1 MTNVFQSRSIAVC
14 VLALAAGLAQSQQ
27 PPAPQAQP
35 GQPPA
40 AQPPAAQ
47 TQPAQAQ
54 PAPTVPGG
62 LNLNNASLIEV
73 INLLAQDLHINYILD
88 SSVKGGTVTI
98 NTYGPVRDLDLRP
111 LLETILRMN
120 GLAMV
125 QVGNIYRIIPA
136 ASIAR
141 QPVSPITQTDA
152 SKISDDERLV
162 LNLVFLRFVTSAEM
176 EKILLPFI
184 GEGAQLTNYDPGNLL
199 IILDNS
205 RNMRRTLELISMFDS
220 DAFAGQRVRSFELS
234 HGRPTD
240 VAKDLD
246 SIFKAYSLT
255 GEKGTA
261 AVRFLPIDRLNLI
274 LAVAPN
280 PGAFVEV
287 EKWLQKVDVPAKVTV
302 GAVDNYVYKL
312 KYGQAQILGSVLN
325 QLYGGCGMTGGMYG
339 GMTGSS
345 SYPATGYGGT
355 GGIGASPYGG
365 GGGFGGGYGG
375 GGFGGG
381 YGGGGYGGGGFGG
394 GGYGGGYGGNPYG
407 GGGFGGGMMGGGMN
421 GVPCVPTAAAVQ
433 PAVAPISVFTGS
445 TNTAGAA
452 AGAATGGAAAGTAAV
467 TAPTDQTGSYLSP
480 VAPYGRTSGPRII
493 PNPFDNTILVQG
505 TPQDW
510 EQIRHLLEQ
519 LDIAPRQVLID
530 AKIYEIDL
538 TGDLTYGVESF
549 LQKRGAA
556 NSTVP
561 AQQLL
566 GAASSAGLA
575 LTGGMLVGQSR
586 QLLAFLQANETV
598 TKTKV
603 LSAPSVIATDSIPA
617 SITVGDSVPTV
628 NSIATSNVQ
637 QNGNSLFTNSIS
649 NTSTG
654 IGLTILARVNP
665 SGIVTMVINQDVTA
679 PIPNPLAASG
689 GAGSNIDSPSFSQR
703 NVSTQVTV
711 EDGDTVAI
719 GGIITESLTST
730 SAGIP
735 LLDRLPYIGAAFGT
749 KTNTKTRTELIVFL
763 TPRVIYDTAQMTDAT
778 EELRQRV
785 RGLKKMMKDDR

>member
-1 MTNVFQSRSIAVC
+1 MTNLFRARSIAVC
-14 VLALAAGLAQSQQ
+14 ILTLAAGLAWSQQ
-27 PPAPQAQP
+27 PPAQQAPAQ
-35 GQPPA
+35 QPPA
-40 AQPPAAQ
+40 A
-47 TQPAQAQ
+47 

-136 ASIAR
+136 ANIAR
-141 QPVSPITQTDA
+141 QPVSPISQTDA

-162 LNLVFLRFVTSAEM
+162 LNLVFLRYVTSAEM

-220 DAFAGQRVRSFELS
+220 DTFAGQRVRAFEVS

-240 VAKDLD
+240 VSKDLD

-280 PGAFVEV
+280 PGAFTEV
-287 EKWLQKVDVPAKVTV
+287 EKWLQKVDVAAKVTA

-312 KYGQAQILGSVLN
+312 KYGQAQILGSVIN
-325 QLYGGCGMTGGMYG
+325 QLYGGCGLTGAGLYG

-345 SYPATGYGGT
+345 SYPATSYGGM
-355 GGIGASPYGG
+355 GGVGASPYGMNG
-365 GGGFGGGYGG
+365 GGGFGGGGFGGAPQYGAGGYGGGYGG

-381 YGGGGYGGGGFGG
+381 FGG
-394 GGYGGGYGGNPYG
+394 GGM
-407 GGGFGGGMMGGGMN
+407 GMMGGGMN
-421 GVPCVPTAAAVQ
+421 GVPCVPTAAVQ
-433 PAVAPISVFTGS
+433 QGVAPVSVFTG
-445 TNTAGAA
+445 TANAAGGA
-452 AGAATGGAAAGTAAV
+452 AGAAGTGTTASAAPA
-467 TAPTDQTGSYLSP
+467 DQTGSYLSAG
-480 VAPYGRTSGPRII
+480 APYGRTSGPRII
-493 PNPFDNTILVQG
+493 PNPFDNTLLVQG

-519 LDIAPRQVLID
+519 LDIPPRQVLID

-538 TGDLTYGVESF
+538 TGDLSYGVESF

-566 GAASSAGLA
+566 GTGGSAGLA
-575 LTGGMLVGQSR
+575 LTAGTLVGQSR
-586 QLLAFLQANETV
+586 QLLAFLQANESV

-628 NSIATSNVQ
+628 SSIASSNVQ

-679 PIPNPLAASG
+679 PIPNPLSSSG
-689 GAGSNIDSPSFSQR
+689 SAGSDIDSPSFSQR

-719 GGIITESLTST
+719 GGIITENYTETS
-730 SAGIP
+730 SGIP
-735 LLDRLPYIGAAFGT
+735 FLDRLPYVGALFGT
-749 KTNTKTRTELIVFL
+749 KSNTKTRTELIVFL
-763 TPRVIYDTAQMTDAT
+763 TPRVIYDTAQMRDAT
-778 EELRQRV
+778 EELRQKV
-785 RGLKKMMKDDR
+785 RGLKKMMKDDQ

>member
-1 MTNVFQSRSIAVC
+1 MTNVFRRSVAVG
-14 VLALAAGLAQSQQ
+14 VLALAAGLALAQQ
-27 PPAPQAQP
+27 PPAPQ
-35 GQPPA
+35 
-40 AQPPAAQ
+40 
-47 TQPAQAQ
+47 TQPAQAPQ
-54 PAPTVPGG
+54 APAPTVPGG

-88 SSVKGGTVTI
+88 PAVKGGTVTI
-98 NTYGPVRDLDLRP
+98 NTYGPVRELDLRP

-136 ASIAR
+136 ANIAR

-152 SKISDDERLV
+152 SKIPDDERLV
-162 LNLVFLRFVTSAEM
+162 LNLVFLRYVTSVEM
-176 EKILLPFI
+176 QKILLPFI

-220 DAFAGQRVRSFELS
+220 DTFAGQRVRTFEVS
-234 HGRPTD
+234 HGRPSD

-280 PGAFVEV
+280 PGTFEEV
-287 EKWLQKVDVPAKVTV
+287 EKWLQKVDIPAKVTV

-325 QLYGGCGMTGGMYG
+325 QLYGGCGMTSGIYG

-345 SYPATGYGGT
+345 SYPATSYGGMGGGGFGGASQYGGGGYGG
-355 GGIGASPYGG
+355 GPYGG
-365 GGGFGGGYGG
+365 GGGGYGG
-375 GGFGGG
+375 GGFGGGGYGGGG

-394 GGYGGGYGGNPYG
+394 GGYGMAGA
-407 GGGFGGGMMGGGMN
+407 GMN
-421 GVPCVPTAAAVQ
+421 GVPCVPTAASVQ
-433 PAVAPISVFTGS
+433 PAVAPISVFTGA
-445 TNTAGAA
+445 TNAAGGAA
-452 AGAATGGAAAGTAAV
+452 GGGAAAGTAAI
-467 TAPTDQTGSYLSP
+467 TAAADQTGSYLSP

-556 NSTVP
+556 NATVP

-566 GAASSAGLA
+566 GTVGAAGLA

-586 QLLAFLQANETV
+586 QLLAYLQANETV

-628 NSIATSNVQ
+628 NSIASSNVQ

-665 SGIVTMVINQDVTA
+665 SGIVTMVINQNVTA
-679 PIPNPLAASG
+679 PIPNPLAATNS
-689 GAGSNIDSPSFSQR
+689 AGSTIDSPSFSQR

-719 GGIITESLTST
+719 GGIITESLTAT

-735 LLDRLPYIGAAFGT
+735 FLDRLPYIGAAFGT

-778 EELRQRV
+778 DELKQKV
-785 RGLKKMMKDDR
+785 RGLKKMITDGH

>member
-1 MTNVFQSRSIAVC
+1 MTAIRARSIAAC
-14 VLALAAGLAQSQQ
+14 VLALAAGSARSQQ
-27 PPAPQAQP
+27 PQPAQP
-35 GQPPA
+35 QP
-40 AQPPAAQ
+40 AQTPPAQ
-47 TQPAQAQ
+47 TQAAQAA

-88 SSVKGGTVTI
+88 SSIKGGTVTI

-136 ASIAR
+136 ANVAR
-141 QPVSPITQTDA
+141 QPVSPVTQTDA
-152 SKISDDERLV
+152 SKIPDDERLV
-162 LNLVFLRFVTSAEM
+162 LNLVFLRYVTSGEM

-205 RNMRRTLELISMFDS
+205 RNMRRTLELISLFDS
-220 DAFAGQRVRSFELS
+220 DTFAGQRVRAYDVS
-234 HGRPTD
+234 HGRPSD
-240 VAKDLD
+240 VSKDLET
-246 SIFKAYSLT
+246 IFKAYSLT

-261 AVRFLPIDRLNLI
+261 AVRFVPLDRLNMI

-280 PGAFVEV
+280 PGAFAEV
-287 EKWLQKVDVPAKVTV
+287 DKWLQKLDVPAKVTV

-312 KYGQAQILGSVLN
+312 KYGQAQILGSVIN
-325 QLYGGCGMTGGMYG
+325 QLYGGCGMTGAGLYG
-339 GMTGSS
+339 GMTGNS
-345 SYPATGYGGT
+345 SYPATSYGGM
-355 GGIGASPYGG
+355 GGGTSPYGAG
-365 GGGFGGGYGG
+365 GGAFGGTPQYG
-375 GGFGGG
+375 GGG

-394 GGYGGGYGGNPYG
+394 GGYGGGGYGGGGY
-407 GGGFGGGMMGGGMN
+407 GGGFGGGFGGGLGMN
-421 GVPCVPTAAAVQ
+421 GVPCVPTAAAAQ
-433 PAVAPISVFTGS
+433 PAVAPISVFTGAA
-445 TNTAGAA
+445 NAAAATAGAGAGPA
-452 AGAATGGAAAGTAAV
+452 AS
-467 TAPTDQTGSYLSP
+467 TAPADQTGSYLSAG
-480 VAPYGRTSGPRII
+480 APYGRTSGPRII
-493 PNPFDNTILVQG
+493 PNPFDNTLLVQG

-519 LDIAPRQVLID
+519 LDIPPRQVLIE

-549 LQKRGAA
+549 LQKRGAP
-556 NSTVP
+556 NSVVP

-566 GAASSAGLA
+566 GTVGSAGLA

-586 QLLAFLQANETV
+586 QLMAYLQANETV

-603 LSAPSVIATDSIPA
+603 LSSPSVIATDSIPA

-665 SGIVTMVINQDVTA
+665 SGIVTMVINQNVTA
-679 PIPNPLAASG
+679 PIPNPLSSSDS
-689 GAGSNIDSPSFSQR
+689 AGSDIDSPSFSQR

-719 GGIITESLTST
+719 GGIITESVTETS
-730 SAGIP
+730 SGIP
-735 LLDRLPYIGAAFGT
+735 FLDRLPYIGALFGT
-749 KTNTKTRTELIVFL
+749 KNNTKTRTELIVFL

-778 EELRQRV
+778 EELRQKV
-785 RGLKKMMKDDR
+785 RGLKKMIKGDQ